1 MIYRV
6 AVGATKAEPWLT
18 NGPKISGL
26 KFGPDGQFYAATQGE
41 SPKIVSIDPATQAI
55 RDVAT
60 GVKPNDLIVS
70 KAGWI
75 YFTDTGAGQVQAVP
89 IAAKS
94 LSRPRTVAG
103 GITSPNGIA
112 LSPKQ
117 DFLYVSEYGG
127 TNVWSFAIAADGSLS
142 AGERSMTLV
151 VPYLRWL
158 IEEDRKL
165 TPLKEL
171 QGLIWEEGYGSGEL
185 QGPLYPDVAPALHR
199 WRQAGL
205 TLAVYSSGSVK
216 AQQLIYGHS
225 NAGDL
230 RSWFHYWFDTRM
242 GPKLEPASYIRIVK
256 AMGAEAS
263 MVLFI
268 SDSIGELEAAR
279 SNGLPVLFSDRH
291 GSDDSLD
298 LPARFPTITSFD
310 GLNPRRVA

>member
-1 MIYRV
+1 MN
-6 AVGATKAEPWLT
+6 AP
-18 NGPKISGL
+18 ISHVLLDIEGTTCPVR
-26 KFGPDGQFYAATQGE
+26 F
-41 SPKIVSIDPATQAI
+41 
-55 RDVAT
+55 
-60 GVKPNDLIVS
+60 
-70 KAGWI
+70 
-75 YFTDTGAGQVQAVP
+75 
-89 IAAKS
+89 
-94 LSRPRTVAG
+94 
-103 GITSPNGIA
+103 
-112 LSPKQ
+112 
-117 DFLYVSEYGG
+117 VSETLFPYATAQLETFLGQREG
-127 TNVWSFAIAADGSLS
+127 DSAVRELVAQVARAWREDPHPTAQALLQAAPSN
-142 AGERSMTLV
+142 AGSMTLV

-242 GPKLEPASYIRIVK
+242 GPKLEPASYIRIVE